1 METRSVPEQPR
12 ALDFGARCRVDLHGR
27 VHTSAQTFFT
37 PIAVPTGEVLQ

>member
-1 METRSVPEQPR
+1 METRSVTEKLR
-12 ALDFGARCRVDLHGR
+12 ALDLGARCRVDLPGR